1 MNSVFHACFSRP
13 HMYGRKILNNSI
25 TATMQSFL
33 IDATNLLDYQNSYKL
48 TGGCNRE
55 EEFFFLFF
63 PNFLRGEKKK
73 RNLVEIRLV
82 NKKYVACK
90 QNI

>member
-1 MNSVFHACFSRP
+1 MNSAFHACFSRP
-13 HMYGRKILNNSI
+13 HMYSKKILNNSI

-55 EEFFFLFF
+55 EEFFF
-63 PNFLRGEKKK
+63 FL
-73 RNLVEIRLV
+73 IS
-82 NKKYVACK
+82 
-90 QNI
+90 